1 MASKTVFDAF
11 MYIPAATDRDDT
23 DDSPTFLI
31 GLHIQSVF
39 LILSMDGLRSG
50 SWLNIFRNKYLQ
62 AVKTTRKMFSRVKK
76 II

>member
-1 MASKTVFDAF
+1 MSKTVFDAF

-62 AVKTTRKMFSRVKK
+62 AVRQQEKCFLGLKR
-76 II
+76 